1 MLRSRSSTPCSGSPP
16 NHTRKVRAK
25 AIASYGNNQAAL
37 PPVGNHLLLR
47 LFVASRLLNLGG
59 DLLHQAPT
67 TIAVI
72 DECDAQEAG
81 LPFHWG

>member
-1 MLRSRSSTPCSGSPP
+1 MQ
-16 NHTRKVRAK
+16 TRGQVRC
-25 AIASYGNNQAAL
+25 NF
-37 PPVGNHLLLR
+37 P
-47 LFVASRLLNLGG
+47 ASRLLNLGG